1 MDVVFNTAQSI
12 MVMHYG
18 KTIIQ
23 GKPEEVKSNME
34 VQEAYLGGADA

>member
-1 MDVVFNTAQSI
+1 

-23 GKPEEVKSNME
+23 GKPDEVRKNRA
-34 VQEAYLGGADA
+34 VQDAYLGGEENA

>member
-1 MDVVFNTAQSI
+1 

-23 GKPEEVKSNME
+23 GKPEEVRGNKD
-34 VQEAYLGGADA
+34 VQEAYLGGEEDA